1 LHFQPEV
8 FRPAGIHFDW
18 RVLEMNIKVLST
30 TLCLCLISHVNC
42 DGQSVLP
49 RKTALH
55 VESKKLVDFPGAWAF
70 QFGQAGIILV
80 RDEELETLAAD
91 PDRKIDLSTTKTPRI
106 ESLREI
112 CEGQSSV
119 AKIRSASHSTSSSLS
134 IGMVSRLRDA

>member
-1 LHFQPEV
+1 
-8 FRPAGIHFDW
+8 
-18 RVLEMNIKVLST
+18 MNIKVLST

-55 VESKKLVDFPGAWAF
+55 AESKKLVDFPGAWAF
-70 QFGQAGIILV
+70 QFGQAGMIPV
-80 RDEELETLAAD
+80 RDEELETLAAN

-112 CEGQSSV
+112 CEG
-119 AKIRSASHSTSSSLS
+119 AKQRGQNTLS
-134 IGMVSRLRDA
+134 IAFDQFFAQYRDGSRLRDA